1 MKKVHQ
7 LLIALQVVALSC
19 VLTACD
25 DDGDEL
31 IGKWSGNDGGYY
43 VTWEFLPD
51 GQFIYTEVDR
61 YETYRQTNNTYVV
74 DGSTLRIDWNI
85 ENGVT
90 DDYSIGKY
98 RVSGD
103 TFTYTY
109 TWHDGS
115 GKWDDDE
122 EYTITLTKQ

>member
-90 DDYSIGKY
+90 DD
-98 RVSGD
+98 
-103 TFTYTY
+103 
-109 TWHDGS
+109 
-115 GKWDDDE
+115 
-122 EYTITLTKQ
+122 